1 MIDGEGSLLRHSDV
15 VLDGPEDEGLEE
27 RVARVVGLDKQPQHL
42 PLLALNTSLAI
53 SRYIAANM
61 LELQTELVRER

>member
-27 RVARVVGLDKQPQHL
+27 SVTRVVGLDKQPQHL
-42 PLLALNTSLAI
+42 ALAPIRVTSSNRCV
-53 SRYIAANM
+53 SRRAA
-61 LELQTELVRER
+61 R